1 MLPPDQAG
9 ANRITRN
16 RKHDWDDRC
25 RLLCC
30 DDIWGCC
37 GGDDINFESD
47 QFGCDLRGALA
58 ASLRPAVLDRDG
70 AALDPTE
77 LMQSLHERGD
87 PFAGGRTR
95 ALTHE
100 PDGLQ
105 FPRLLRPR
113 RKRPCHRRAAECG
126 Q

>member
-70 AALDPTE
+70 AALDPAK
-77 LMQSLHERGD
+77 LAQPLHKRRD
-87 PFAGGRTR
+87 PLALQRRR
-95 ALTHE
+95 AYAHE
-100 PDGLQ
+100 PDRRQLR
-105 FPRLLRPR
+105 RLLRAR
-113 RKRPCHRRAAECG
+113 RQRPCRCAA
-126 Q
+126 